1 MERDDG
7 KLVAEILDGSGP
19 AFEELVR
26 RHRRLVYRIAYG
38 LTRHPDAALETVQDT
53 FLKVHERMRRFRGEG
68 DVKSWIA
75 RIAANEAL
83 NRARTDRRREARE
96 QQVVPPAAH
105 AASQQSSLER
115 RESDEALHHSIALLP
130 ERQRLAVVLRY
141 FEDQS
146 PREIAAVLECSEETA
161 RNTLFRGLRRLRS
174 VLTESEEARS

>member
-1 MERDDG
+1 VERDDG
-7 KLVAEILDGSGP
+7 KLVAEILGGSTP

-38 LTRHPDAALETVQDT
+38 LTRDPDGALETVQDT
-53 FLKVHERMRRFRGEG
+53 FLKVHERLRHYRGEG

-83 NRARTDRRREARE
+83 NRARDRRRREARE
-96 QQVVPPAAH
+96 QLVPIAETQGP
-105 AASQQSSLER
+105 SQQRVLER
-115 RESDEALHHSIALLP
+115 RESDAALHQSIALLP

-174 VLTESEEARS
+174 VLTESEEARP